1 MNVNELS
8 TRLLQP
14 IKFKG
19 NDNEWSLW
27 SKKFL
32 SGSRIKKYLPLLE
45 GKIPIPEIDE
55 EKEEDSH
62 KKNIR
67 DLNDKAMYDLI
78 YASDNEMF
86 FDCIDSA
93 EGNSFREWE
102 NLKYMYEPR
111 NVRAKL
117 IY

>member
-32 SGSRIKKYLPLLE
+32 AGARIKKYLPLLE
-45 GKIPIPEIDE
+45 GKIPIPEID
-55 EKEEDSH
+55 
-62 KKNIR
+62 
-67 DLNDKAMYDLI
+67 
-78 YASDNEMF
+78 
-86 FDCIDSA
+86 
-93 EGNSFREWE
+93 
-102 NLKYMYEPR
+102 
-111 NVRAKL
+111 
-117 IY
+117 